1 MAVSR
6 GPLVAIKAFVE
17 PRSLRALRAANVRQE
32 AEIRRLIRQAV
43 AAGIR
48 SQDIAEALGISRS
61 SLWRHYADEL
71 RPPPD
76 ARRGSG

>member
-1 MAVSR
+1 
-6 GPLVAIKAFVE
+6 
-17 PRSLRALRAANVRQE
+17 LRAANVRQDE
-32 AEIRRLIRQAV
+32 EIRRLIKQAV

-61 SLWRHYADEL
+61 TLWRRYADEL
-71 RPPPD
+71 RPPTD